1 MSVLLGNDDGTFQN
15 QQASVVVGDLNGDAI
30 PNLVT
35 ANLFSKK
42 VFKRVTGY
50 RCKLSVIFLKLAHEP
65 NK

>member
-1 MSVLLGNDDGTFQN
+1 
-15 QQASVVVGDLNGDAI
+15 VVGDLNGDAI